1 MKLLG
6 LSGNS
11 AQSIDGFGKTWD
23 TKYQIPKLSARTN
36 VSNSKESTTVSTA
49 TVTTSPLSI
58 PNQDTNSTKSM
69 AGFISKIHGGR
80 ASSVSPKYNSNID
93 SNVSGFNKDIH
104 SYKSNSSDT
113 LHHQSQL
120 SGQHMSSSRY
130 GNV

>member
-1 MKLLG
+1 M
-6 LSGNS
+6 SS
-11 AQSIDGFGKTWD
+11 
-23 TKYQIPKLSARTN
+23 
-36 VSNSKESTTVSTA
+36 SKESTTVSTS
-49 TVTTSPLSI
+49 TVTTSPLSLQ
-58 PNQDTNSTKSM
+58 NQDTNSSKSM
-69 AGFISKIHGGR
+69 TGFISNMHSFSGNQMLSNKIHGGR